1 MEPIWFKNYGDIP
14 REIDADAHA
23 SVWEMMS
30 PAIEKY
36 NQRPAFHNFG
46 ASLTY
51 GDIDQKSR
59 DLAAYM
65 QNVLGLKKGD
75 RVAVMAPN
83 IMAFPISLCANIRSG
98 LVQVNVNPLYTP
110 RELEHQLNDA
120 DTETIIIYSGS
131 TPVLAEI
138 MANTSIK
145 NVIVANLGD
154 CGNDQL
160 PSPQCDE
167 RLSDAVSFVD
177 ALAAG
182 ADAGFTAP
190 EINGNDLIFLQYTGG
205 TTGLSKGAMLT
216 HRNLVSNIMAFRVF
230 AGDQLI
236 EGEEL
241 VITALPL
248 YHIFA
253 LMVNTLTFFVL
264 GGESV
269 LITNPRDMPGFVK
282 ELANWKFTMITG
294 VNTLFNGLLH
304 TPGFDELDFSELRFT
319 MGGGTAILEA
329 VSDKW
334 RSVVGHHITEGYGL
348 SETSP
353 VVTVNPLG
361 VDQFRSSIGFPFSST
376 EISLRDDDGKEVAL
390 GEPGELCVRGPQ
402 VMPGYWRKPE
412 ETAAVMTVD
421 GFFCTGD
428 IATCD
433 EDGYF
438 RIVDRKK
445 DMILVSGFNVYP
457 NEIEAVATA
466 MDGIVE
472 CACIGVPDDNSG
484 EAVKLFVVAG
494 EGVAAEDIEAYCRA
508 NLTAYKVPRQIV
520 FIDEIPKS
528 PVGKILRRELRDQA

>member
-14 REIDADAHA
+14 REIDADAYA
-23 SVWEMMS
+23 NVWEMMS

-36 NQRPAFHNFG
+36 AARPAFHNFG

-65 QNVLGLKKGD
+65 QSVLGLKKGD

-83 IMAFPISLCANIRSG
+83 IMAFPISLCANIRAG

-120 DTETIIIYSGS
+120 DTDTIIIFSGS

-138 MANTSIK
+138 IANTSIK

-160 PSPQCDE
+160 PSPPCDE
-167 RLSDAVSFVD
+167 RLGDAVSFID

-182 ADAGFTAP
+182 ANADFSAP
-190 EINGNDLIFLQYTGG
+190 QIQGDDLIFLQYTGG

-304 TPGFDELDFSELRFT
+304 TPGFEELDFSELRFT

-329 VSDKW
+329 VSNKW
-334 RSVVGHHITEGYGL
+334 RGVVGHHITEGYGL
-348 SETSP
+348 SETAP

-376 EISLRDDDGKEVAL
+376 EISLRDDEGKEVAL

-402 VMPGYWRKPE
+402 VMQGYWRKPE
-412 ETAAVMTVD
+412 ETAAVMTDD

-472 CACIGVPDDNSG
+472 CACIGVPDDSSG

-494 EGVAAEDIEAYCRA
+494 EGVAIEDISDYCRA
-508 NLTAYKVPRQIV
+508 NLTGYKVPKQIV

-528 PVGKILRRELRDQA
+528 PVGKILRRELRD

>member
-1 MEPIWFKNYGDIP
+1 MEPIWYKSYGDIP

-23 SVWEMMS
+23 NVWEMMS
-30 PAIEKY
+30 PAIANY
-36 NQRPAFHNFG
+36 ADRPAYHNFG
-46 ASLTY
+46 ATLTY
-51 GDIDQKSR
+51 GDVDQKSR

-65 QNVLGLKKGD
+65 QSVLGLKKGD

-120 DTETIIIYSGS
+120 DTDTIIIYSGS

-138 MANTSIK
+138 IANTSIK

-154 CGNDQL
+154 CGNDQV
-160 PSPQCDE
+160 PSPPCDE
-167 RLSDAVSFVD
+167 RLTDAVPFID

-182 ADAGFTAP
+182 ANAEYTEP
-190 EINGNDLIFLQYTGG
+190 QINGDDLIFLQYTGG

-216 HRNLVSNIMAFRVF
+216 HRNLVSNIIAFRVF
-230 AGDQLI
+230 AGDNLV

-282 ELANWKFTMITG
+282 ELGNWKFTVITG

-304 TPGFDELDFSELRFT
+304 TPGFDELDFSRLRFT

-348 SETSP
+348 SETAP

-376 EISLRDDDGKEVAL
+376 EISLRDEDGKEVAL
-390 GEPGELCVRGPQ
+390 GDPGELCVRGPQ
-402 VMPGYWRKPE
+402 VMQGYWRKPE
-412 ETAAVMTVD
+412 ETAAVMTDD

-466 MDGIVE
+466 MDGIIE

-484 EAVKLFVVAG
+484 EAVKLFVVG
-494 EGVAAEDIEAYCRA
+494 DAAIEDIEAFCRA
-508 NLTAYKVPRQIV
+508 NLTGYKVPKQIV
-520 FIDEIPKS
+520 HIDEIPKS
-528 PVGKILRRELRDQA
+528 PVGKILRRELRDQV